1 MKRCLGL
8 GPGVMVV
15 LLSVAASAC
24 GERAPACEDCGTLVI
39 AAVGEPSS
47 IFPPLTFS
55 AVGRDIGDQIFERL
69 AYLEPGAAPLDTREG
84 AYRPGLA
91 ARWER
96 MDSLTWRFYL
106 RPGAAWHD
114 GQPVTAEDVR
124 FSFEAFTDPTVD
136 ALARS
141 SLEGK
146 LSVSVVD
153 SATVDVRFNAVSSE
167 QLYDAT
173 YYVRVIP
180 SHIWSELPYDQWG
193 TDTTLGRLVGS
204 GPYRLAEWRRPEFLR
219 LEAVAR
225 VSAEAPGIPRL
236 IWRFAADPTVAL
248 NLLLSHEADLLESVG
263 GPAQVEQLLGDT
275 TFRRILYPSAV
286 YGFLGFKLTGAS
298 EAEPHPVLGDR
309 SVRRALSMA
318 IDRRAV
324 AHGVLGPETFVPPGP
339 MSALLWI
346 QSDEI
351 AVLPFDAAE
360 AGRLLDKA
368 GWVESATAGAG
379 ETVRRRGN
387 TRLAF
392 DVLVPATSRSRRQAA
407 VAIQEM
413 WRQVG
418 VDASITTVD
427 FPVFQERIREGRFD
441 SYIGAWLDEPSPR
454 GLAEQWTRA
463 GWEVLNFGRYF
474 NPAFDSLLAA
484 ASEAMDLEAARA
496 LWLEAMNV
504 LNGDAPAVFLYSPT
518 NIAAVERRLMDVTI
532 DPYSWLSQL
541 PQWRIDPALALPR
554 DSVVLGE

>member
-1 MKRCLGL
+1 M
-8 GPGVMVV
+8 
-15 LLSVAASAC
+15 VAALSLAVGAC
-24 GERAPACEDCGTLVI
+24 GERAPACDDCGTLVI

-47 IFPPLTFS
+47 VFPPLTFS

-69 AYLEPGAAPLDTREG
+69 AYIEPGAAPIDTA

-96 MDSLTWRFYL
+96 TDSLTWRFHL
-106 RPGAAWHD
+106 RPAAAWHD

-153 SATVDVRFNAVSSE
+153 ASTVDVRFNAVSSE

-173 YYVRVIP
+173 YHVRVIP
-180 SHIWSELPYDQWG
+180 SHIWSELPFDQWG
-193 TDTTLGRLVGS
+193 TDTTLGRLIGS

-225 VSAEAPGIPRL
+225 ASAEPPGIPRL

-248 NLLLSHEADLLESVG
+248 NLVLSHEADLLESVG
-263 GPAQVEQLLGDT
+263 GPAQVEQLSGDT
-275 TFRRILYPSAV
+275 TFRQIQYPSAV
-286 YGFLGFKLTGAS
+286 YGFLGFQLAGWR
-298 EAEPHPVLGDR
+298 EGQGHPVLGER
-309 SVRRALSMA
+309 AVRRALTMA
-318 IDRRAV
+318 LDRQAI

-346 QSDEI
+346 QNDEI
-351 AVLPFDAAE
+351 AVLPFDTTE
-360 AGRLLDKA
+360 SRRLLNEA
-368 GWVESATAGAG
+368 GWVESVG
-379 ETVRRRGN
+379 EKVRRRGGA
-387 TRLAF
+387 RLAF
-392 DVLVPATSRSRRQAA
+392 DILVPATSRSRRQAA

-413 WRQVG
+413 WRRVG

-427 FPVFQERIREGRFD
+427 FPVFQERLREGRFD

-454 GLAEQWTRA
+454 GLADQWTKA
-463 GWEVLNFGRYF
+463 GWEALNFGRYS
-474 NPAFDSLLAA
+474 NPDFDSLLVA
-484 ASEAMDLEAARA
+484 ASELSDVERARA
-496 LWLEAMNV
+496 LWLEAMDV
-504 LNGDAPAVFLYSPT
+504 LNADAPAVFLYSPT
-518 NIAAVERRLMDVTI
+518 NIAAVERRLLDVTI
-532 DPYSWLSQL
+532 DPYSWLSQVSR
-541 PQWRIDPALALPR
+541 WRIDPAMTLPR
-554 DSVVLGE
+554 DSVELGE